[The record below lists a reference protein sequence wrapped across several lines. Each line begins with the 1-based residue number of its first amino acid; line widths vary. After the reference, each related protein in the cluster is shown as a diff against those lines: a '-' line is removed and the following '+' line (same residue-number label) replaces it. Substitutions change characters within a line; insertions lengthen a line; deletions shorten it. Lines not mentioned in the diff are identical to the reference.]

1 MQFQNIWLSVNSDLE
16 YAKTSLQELF
26 YVLDLDMEADK
37 VKALVEV
44 ADVITARDI
53 IHGIISYCGGLR
65 NRGCAVRRAGVP
77 NALHNLVQIM
87 EKH

>member
-44 ADVITARDI
+44 ADVITAIPTKVETLYHRATQEGYQVRLTITRDYPAPI
-53 IHGIISYCGGLR
+53 
-65 NRGCAVRRAGVP
+65 NF
-77 NALHNLVQIM
+77 
-87 EKH
+87 

>member
-44 ADVITARDI
+44 ADVITAIPTKVETLYQRATQEGYQVRLTRD
-53 IHGIISYCGGLR
+53 Y
-65 NRGCAVRRAGVP
+65 RAP
-77 NALHNLVQIM
+77 INL
-87 EKH
+87 